1 MKNAIKMY
9 LPEVHV
15 NPINRDLLLVVTI
28 AMVVAVTF
36 ITAGMMVI
44 SQL

>member
-9 LPEVHV
+9 LPEVRV

>member
-1 MKNAIKMY
+1 MKNTIKMY
-9 LPEVHV
+9 LSEVRV

-36 ITAGMMVI
+36 ITAGMMLI
-44 SQL
+44 GQL